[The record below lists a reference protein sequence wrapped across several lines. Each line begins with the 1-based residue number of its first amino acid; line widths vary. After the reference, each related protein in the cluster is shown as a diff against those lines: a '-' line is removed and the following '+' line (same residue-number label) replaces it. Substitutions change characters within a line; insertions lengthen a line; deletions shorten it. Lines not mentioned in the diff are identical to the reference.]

1 MKFFDVIGML
11 VFMNQRK
18 SLSFS
23 IYKSFEMLKYLE
35 NVMCHECTIKTLE
48 IFFKADLIMN
58 ALNLNHTLIYSQ
70 HGQLFEVTNGQ
81 FCYNVFKMTV
91 CTSLFQI
98 SKQKHSVET
107 TLFIQSRTWFVIFI
121 ELIKIFL

>member
-1 MKFFDVIGML
+1 ML

-35 NVMCHECTIKTLE
+35 NVMCHECTTKTLE

-58 ALNLNHTLIYSQ
+58 ALNLSIILLYIPNMVSCL
-70 HGQLFEVTNGQ
+70 
-81 FCYNVFKMTV
+81 
-91 CTSLFQI
+91 
-98 SKQKHSVET
+98 
-107 TLFIQSRTWFVIFI
+107 R
-121 ELIKIFL
+121 

>member
-35 NVMCHECTIKTLE
+35 NDMCHECTIKTLE

-58 ALNLNHTLIYSQ
+58 ALNLSIILLYIPNMVSCL
-70 HGQLFEVTNGQ
+70 
-81 FCYNVFKMTV
+81 
-91 CTSLFQI
+91 
-98 SKQKHSVET
+98 
-107 TLFIQSRTWFVIFI
+107 R
-121 ELIKIFL
+121 

>member
-35 NVMCHECTIKTLE
+35 NVMCHECKIKTLE
-48 IFFKADLIMN
+48 IFLKADLIMN
-58 ALNLNHTLIYSQ
+58 ALHLSIILLYIPNMVSCL
-70 HGQLFEVTNGQ
+70 
-81 FCYNVFKMTV
+81 
-91 CTSLFQI
+91 
-98 SKQKHSVET
+98 
-107 TLFIQSRTWFVIFI
+107 R
-121 ELIKIFL
+121 